1 MISPSSAMNK
11 MVKNPFRSPKRKKGA
26 EAYLAIMVA
35 KRDGRQGTFR
45 VFPWYCTRD
54 SSSTEESKDIGL
66 LRN

>member
-11 MVKNPFRSPKRKKGA
+11 MVKDPTRSPTRRKGA

-35 KRDGRQGTFR
+35 KREGRQGTFR

-54 SSSTEESKDIGL
+54 SSSMEESKDLEL
-66 LRN
+66 LRD